1 MQRQRHWGRG
11 SGLPR
16 AIKLENILDFKPN
29 IRSGERELPAS
40 ARHAKFSLPLRTPFK
55 PDDLVFHPRFGP
67 GRIIEEWGS
76 WLDVDPDGEQ
86 TRSCGGT
93 GVFEVEFETS
103 GRRSVNSSRLTP
115 IEFAGY
121 EIQANS

>member
-1 MQRQRHWGRG
+1 MTPQALVASIRG
-11 SGLPR
+11 G
-16 AIKLENILDFKPN
+16 
-29 IRSGERELPAS
+29 GRELPAS
-40 ARHAKFSLPLRTPFK
+40 ARHARFSLPLRTPFK
-55 PDDLVFHPRFGP
+55 PDDLVFHPRFGR

-76 WLDVDPDGEQ
+76 WLDVDPNGGH
-86 TRSCGGT
+86 TLSCGGT

-103 GRRSVNSSRLTP
+103 GRRSVNGCRLTP

>member
-1 MQRQRHWGRG
+1 MRLDTSAISEPGIGRCQTTTPQALVA
-11 SGLPR
+11 S
-16 AIKLENILDFKPN
+16 

-40 ARHAKFSLPLRTPFK
+40 ARHARFSLPLRTPFK
-55 PDDLVFHPRFGP
+55 PDDLVFHPRFGR

-76 WLDVDPDGEQ
+76 WLDVDPNGGQ

-93 GVFEVEFETS
+93 GVFEVEFDTS
-103 GRRSVNSSRLTP
+103 GRRSVSGARLTP

-121 EIQANS
+121 KVQA